1 MIKYSIII
9 PSYNEYENLKIL
21 IPELLEVL
29 NDSVHLYEILIID
42 RMEKDDNTFTL
53 TQTHNV
59 KYIQRV
65 GGDRYGDAVRSGIS
79 SAKGK
84 TIIFMD
90 GDGSH
95 NPKEILDLADYSDS
109 YDLVVSSRYLNSSTS
124 ENSYIKELGSI
135 FLNKICRALF
145 KVDCTDFS
153 NSFKAYDA
161 TLLKKVILHS
171 NDIDIIEEIIYKI
184 LCIKKDLTIY
194 EFPGTFRKR
203 VNYKSRRKPLVYFI
217 SYIKTLIR
225 LKFFGK

>member
-53 TQTHNV
+53 TQTHNI

-84 TIIFMD
+84 TIIFMVIILIIMNRFLTF
-90 GDGSH
+90 SY
-95 NPKEILDLADYSDS
+95 NEI
-109 YDLVVSSRYLNSSTS
+109 
-124 ENSYIKELGSI
+124 
-135 FLNKICRALF
+135 
-145 KVDCTDFS
+145 
-153 NSFKAYDA
+153 
-161 TLLKKVILHS
+161 
-171 NDIDIIEEIIYKI
+171 
-184 LCIKKDLTIY
+184 
-194 EFPGTFRKR
+194 
-203 VNYKSRRKPLVYFI
+203 
-217 SYIKTLIR
+217 
-225 LKFFGK
+225 